1 MGTEVHYKNS
11 FAGYHSMRNANED
24 SNNSSWLFYGDNTLT
39 NGHYYDALTPRTVT
53 DAYPGQDKDE
63 LKQKMIHHEAVFKNQ
78 VSFTEIIFLPD

>member
-53 DAYPGQDKDE
+53 DAYPGHDKDE

-78 VSFTEIIFLPD
+78 VSFTEIFFLPD